1 MTPDQHSTFDQLK
14 ALPLSD
20 DITSAIKL
28 VTELDAE
35 LDVTKAQLL
44 AVMTLYR
51 QDMMREMRGGFD
63 AKAFAEGLA
72 KVMAASK

>member
-1 MTPDQHSTFDQLK
+1 MTPEQYEIFDTLI
-14 ALPLSD
+14 P
-20 DITSAIKL
+20 
-28 VTELDAE
+28 TEDVAPAMRLIEQLDAE
-35 LDVTKAQLL
+35 LDATKAQLL

-72 KVMAASK
+72 KVMAAPK